1 MNTVSLNGEV
11 REGLGKGASKAQ
23 RNEGK
28 IPCVM
33 YGGEQPVHFV
43 TDINSVKHL
52 IYTADF
58 KVAEINAGGKTARA
72 IIKDIQ
78 FHPVTDAVMH
88 IDFLELID
96 GKTVKVELPIK
107 FKGSSP
113 GVKLGGKLQQSLRRA
128 KVKTTPEHLVD
139 ELFVDVSTL
148 ELGQA
153 VRVRDIEANEHL
165 EIMNP
170 MANPVA
176 TVEIPRALRS
186 ATSKQ
191 ENAGAEPVAEGE

>member
-1 MNTVSLNGEV
+1 MNTVPVNGEV

-33 YGGEQPVHFV
+33 YGGEQPVHFL
-43 TDINSVKHL
+43 TDINAVKHL

-58 KVAEINAGGKTARA
+58 KVAEISAGGNTSRA

-107 FKGSSP
+107 FKGASP

-148 ELGQA
+148 ELGHS
-153 VRVRDIEANEHL
+153 VRVRDIEANDNL

-186 ATSKQ
+186 AASKQ
-191 ENAGAEPVAEGE
+191 EAGEEAPAAE